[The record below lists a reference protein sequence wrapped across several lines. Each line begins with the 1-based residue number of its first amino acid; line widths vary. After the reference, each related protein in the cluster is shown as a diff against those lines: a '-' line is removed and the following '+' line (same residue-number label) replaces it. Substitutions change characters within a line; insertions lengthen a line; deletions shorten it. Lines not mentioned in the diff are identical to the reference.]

1 MTDTSKSGINSYRS
15 GTGIKRGVT
24 NTSAKEN
31 RRSDDEITVEQYLE
45 KKCKE
50 MIDEVQKKT
59 KDLISQLRKEFVAGK
74 KDIEQMMS
82 STLMSKSDKNVCILL
97 KVLSGPH
104 IGQKFRLASD
114 KESGA
119 DAVFKLGRSTGK
131 AFKEKGVSLYKDKE
145 VSTTHARIEIRNGEI
160 FYVDTKSTNGSQ
172 LNKAEI
178 ESQVPIRLKDGD
190 VLGIGGSDVEVKITS
205 DDIYDIENGD
215 NFASV

>member
-1 MTDTSKSGINSYRS
+1 M
-15 GTGIKRGVT
+15 T
-24 NTSAKEN
+24 NTGAKEN
-31 RRSDDEITVEQYLE
+31 RKSDDEITVEQYLE
-45 KKCKE
+45 KQCKE

-59 KDLISQLRKEFVAGK
+59 KDLISRLRKEFVAGK

-82 STLMSKSDKNVCILL
+82 SSLTSKNDKKVCILL

-104 IGQKFRLASD
+104 IGQKFRLENA
-114 KESGA
+114 KES
-119 DAVFKLGRSTGK
+119 DTEAVFKLGRSTGK

-178 ESQVPIRLKDGD
+178 ESQVPTRLKDGD
-190 VLGIGGSDVEVKITS
+190 VLGIGGSDVSVKIAN